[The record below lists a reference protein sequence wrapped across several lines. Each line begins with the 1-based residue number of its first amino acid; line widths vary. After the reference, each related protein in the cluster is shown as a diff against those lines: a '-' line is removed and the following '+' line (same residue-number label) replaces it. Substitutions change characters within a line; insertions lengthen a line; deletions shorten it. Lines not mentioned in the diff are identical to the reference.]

1 MNSCALW
8 RPSSRAGVFDAPVM
22 RQVEFAPAGI
32 VELRLFGAG
41 HISEMEKPVCIE
53 DPDPEER
60 LVSGRPSCMIKKC
73 YTVIVITVS
82 YTGALSRWG
91 PTNPRR
97 VAVVRAWVMRERRS
111 RKYSGEWVAEKSFQ
125 PTQISGRRRGTY
137 RCFGDGHR
145 QDCDG
150 WRTAYE

>member
-1 MNSCALW
+1 
-8 RPSSRAGVFDAPVM
+8 M

-60 LVSGRPSCMIKKC
+60 LVSGRPSCVIKKC
-73 YTVIVITVS
+73 YTVIVMTIS

-91 PTNPRR
+91 STNPRR
-97 VAVVRAWVMRERRS
+97 GGSRDGMGDARASEQGVLRRL
-111 RKYSGEWVAEKSFQ
+111 G
-125 PTQISGRRRGTY
+125 
-137 RCFGDGHR
+137 C
-145 QDCDG
+145 
-150 WRTAYE
+150 